1 MYKKFTELFFRW
13 NTYALP
19 RLFLQMKLIFVL
31 LTATFLQVKA
41 ESYAQKVSVT
51 VNNAPLSE
59 VIAKLRRQTNFDFLY
74 NNATLKFAKPI
85 TIRAKDMD
93 LMRFLDSCFKD
104 QPFEYKVK
112 NNTILITE
120 KSTAA
125 KLPFFPIFVQQQQL
139 RGVVKDSATGE
150 PLIGVSVGVEG
161 TSIGASTNESGAF
174 SLNLSGSSAVLVV
187 SYIGYATK
195 KITVS
200 GQTSIEILLTKVDSK
215 LDEVIVVGYGTRAKG
230 AVTGAISSV
239 KSEVFEN
246 RPLNNSYDALQGALP
261 GVTIT
266 RASGQPGNQGYTLQT
281 RGYSS
286 INGNVPLVMIDGI
299 PGDLNVINPNDI
311 ADITVLKD
319 AAAAIY
325 GARAADGVI
334 LVTTKKGRKGPP
346 QITYTLNF
354 GIKQP
359 TYLRKITNTL
369 QFAEMMDEGLRTVGQ
384 AGFPASVFEKIKA
397 NAPVDLNGGWN
408 YGVTNYPGFYGYT
421 DWNKEIYKNA
431 TQQIHNISVSG
442 GGENNN
448 YLLSLGYNRDN
459 GNLRFGENNMD
470 RYNMR
475 LNYDFRLLEGLTVE
489 TRTSF
494 ENQVTREPSNL
505 GNALT
510 NVPRQFPYQ
519 PVFNPQ
525 GQFYGYQGYENPAQ
539 TLAETGKRNINYS
552 RFTTNFK
559 IDYTVIEGLKLT
571 GQAAVKMDYY
581 NDHANYRTFT
591 RWNYAGGV
599 QDVRQ
604 NPNSAYYRNTKSL
617 NKLFQVYFDYTKRFG
632 SDHGINLMGGT
643 SLEQNNSSGQTTWG
657 YNFLSNDIFTLNLA
671 DRTKTAYANFTGSL
685 ANSALASYF
694 GRLSYDYK
702 EKIVLDIT
710 ARADGSSKFAPDKRW
725 SAVFPSVAL
734 AYNLSREKFIES
746 THLFDLLK
754 LRATW
759 GKTGNQDIGSLGLF
773 DYIPLVSIGGNY
785 PIGSPN
791 AGLTGAN
798 SNPASAD
805 RTWETV
811 ENRNIG
817 IDVAVLQ
824 SRLSFSFDYFNKI
837 NDDMLVAI
845 AVPATYGGTPPS
857 SNQGKLETRGFE
869 AALTWKDRV
878 NNFRYSVTLM
888 LSDSKNKLVELKNS
902 DNYQEGL
909 NNYRQGYSIYSY
921 FGYEYAGIIKTQKE
935 LDEYKKLGNIPAR
948 IGIGDVMYKDLDG
961 DGRLTAF
968 GDKTK
973 GLSGDMKYLGNLL
986 PRYTFSSN
994 INVGWKDFDLTV
1006 FLQGV
1011 GKRNIRYDGN
1021 IATPNTFFWPS
1032 LEYYYNNT
1040 WSPERPDAKYP
1051 RYIPGNL
1058 GYDDIRSYNYRTSSL
1073 VMQNVAY
1080 LRFKVIT
1087 LGYNLPTALARRI
1100 RMKGARVYLTGQ
1112 DLFTISKGTLGNNF
1126 DPEDGFRNEG
1136 TYPFNKIYAVGLNVN
1151 F

>member
-13 NTYALP
+13 DSYALP
-19 RLFLQMKLIFVL
+19 RLLLTMKLIFVF
-31 LTATFLQVKA
+31 LTATFLQASA
-41 ESYAQKVSVT
+41 ESFAQKVTVSVKDASLT
-51 VNNAPLSE
+51 E
-59 VIAKLRRQTNFDFLY
+59 VISKLRKQTRFDFLY
-74 NNATLKFAKPI
+74 NNATIKHARPI
-85 TIRAKDMD
+85 TIQAKDMD
-93 LMRFLDSCFKD
+93 ILNFLDSCFRD
-104 QPFEYKVK
+104 QPFEYKVRNK
-112 NNTILITE
+112 TILIVT
-120 KSTAA
+120 KFASV
-125 KLPFFPIFVQQQQL
+125 PFSPVITGIQYQQL
-139 RGVVKDSATGE
+139 TGVVKDTATGE

-161 TSIGASTNESGAF
+161 TSLGANTDENGAF
-174 SLNLSGSSAVLVV
+174 TLNLPGTAAVLIV
-187 SYIGYATK
+187 SYIGYETK
-195 KITVS
+195 RVPVN
-200 GQTSIEILLTKVDSK
+200 GQSSVNILLKKGNNK
-215 LDEVIVVGYGTRAKG
+215 LDEVIVVGYGTRTKG
-230 AVTGAISSV
+230 AVTGAISTV

-246 RPLNNSYDALQGALP
+246 RPLNNSFDALQGTIP

-311 ADITVLKD
+311 AEITVLKD
-319 AAAAIY
+319 AAASIY

-346 QITYTLNF
+346 EVLYTLNF
-354 GIKQP
+354 GIKTP

-369 QFAEMMDEGLRTVGQ
+369 QFAEMMDEGLRTGGQ
-384 AGFPASVFEKIKA
+384 AGFSQTVFDKIKA
-397 NAPVDLNGGWN
+397 GAPPDLNGGWN

-421 DWNKEIYKNA
+421 DWNKEIYKNG
-431 TQQIHNISVSG
+431 TQQLHNISVSG
-442 GGENNN
+442 GGENNS

-459 GNLRFGENNMD
+459 GNLRYGVNNLD

-475 LNYDFRLLEGLTVE
+475 LNYDFRLLKNLTVE

-505 GNALT
+505 SNALT

-539 TLAETGKRNINYS
+539 TLTETGKRNINYS
-552 RFTTNFK
+552 RFTTNLK
-559 IDYTVIEGLKLT
+559 IDYQIIDGLKLT
-571 GQAAVKMDYY
+571 GQASVKMDYY

-604 NPNSAYYRNTKSL
+604 NPNSAYYTNRKTL
-617 NKLFQVYFDYTKRFG
+617 NKLYQFYFDYNKTFARH
-632 SDHGINLMGGT
+632 HGINLTGGT
-643 SLEQNNSSGQTTWG
+643 SLEQNNASGQTTWG

-685 ANSALASYF
+685 TNSALASYF
-694 GRLSYDYK
+694 GRLSYSYK
-702 EKIVLDIT
+702 EKIILDVT

-734 AYNLSREKFIES
+734 AYNLTNERFIES
-746 THLFDLLK
+746 LQLFDLLK
-754 LRATW
+754 VRATW
-759 GKTGNQDIGSLGLF
+759 GKMGNQEIASLGLY

-791 AGLTGAN
+791 AGLTGAS
-798 SNPASAD
+798 SNPASTD
-805 RTWETV
+805 RTWETI

-817 IDVAVLQ
+817 VDVSVLQ
-824 SRLSFSFDYFNKI
+824 SRLSFTFDYFTKV
-837 NDDMLVAI
+837 NDDMLVGI
-845 AVPATYGGTPPS
+845 AVPATYGGTAPS
-857 SNQGKLETRGFE
+857 SNQGRLITKGFE
-869 AALTWKDRV
+869 TSLTWKDKI
-878 NNFRYSVTLM
+878 NDFRYSIALQ

-909 NNYRQGYSIYSY
+909 NFVRQGYSIYSY
-921 FGYEYAGIIKTQKE
+921 FGYEYAGIIRTQAE
-935 LDEYKKLGNIPAR
+935 LDKYKTLQNVPAR

-961 DGRLTAF
+961 DGKLTAF

-973 GLSGDMKYLGNLL
+973 GLAGDMKYLGNLL

-994 INVGWKDFDLTV
+994 INLGWKQFDLSI

-1011 GKRNIRYDGN
+1011 GKRNIQYTGS
-1021 IATPNTFFWPS
+1021 ISTPNTFFWPS
-1032 LEYYYNNT
+1032 LAYYYGKT
-1040 WSPERPDAKYP
+1040 WSPERPDAQYP
-1051 RYIPGNL
+1051 RYIPGNM
-1058 GYDDIRSYNYRTSSL
+1058 GYDDLKNYNYRTSSL

-1087 LGYNLPTALARRI
+1087 LGYDLPANITSRV
-1100 RMKGARVYLTGQ
+1100 RMKSARIYFSGQ

-1126 DPEDGFRNEG
+1126 DPEDGFRDER
-1136 TYPFNKIYAVGLNVN
+1136 TYPFSKIYAVGLNVK